1 LQAGHRG
8 RSAGLPIRPRAGLD
22 LRRFPSTPTVVA
34 AAWRHDIRRL
44 ERDARLALPELCDEG
59 RPQPVVGRLRSGRWE
74 LAIGASPQQAGGAV
88 ACDDRGRVL
97 LPLGVRRTL
106 GIGGA
111 VVVSFS
117 ADSSTVAVWPTTALD
132 QLLEVER

>member
-1 LQAGHRG
+1 MR
-8 RSAGLPIRPRAGLD
+8 
-22 LRRFPSTPTVVA
+22 T
-34 AAWRHDIRRL
+34 
-44 ERDARLALPELCDEG
+44 
-59 RPQPVVGRLRSGRWE
+59 GRWE
-74 LAIGASPQQAGGAV
+74 LAIGASPRRAGGSV

-97 LPLGVRRTL
+97 LPPGVRRTL

-117 ADSSTVAVWPTTALD
+117 VDSSTVAVWPTTALD